1 MKKGFTLIETLI
13 VATMIGI
20 LVVILIPQYKYSVI
34 RAREAVLK
42 EDLFQMRDAISK
54 FFYDKKKYPASLEDL
69 VAYRYLRKMPED
81 PFIHTAAWEP
91 VYTEPIE
98 GEEYDPETAQ
108 GIIDVRS
115 LNQGTALDGTKYA
128 DW

>member
-1 MKKGFTLIETLI
+1 MKRGFTLIEVLI

-20 LVVILIPQYKYSVI
+20 LVIILIPQYKYSVI

-42 EDLFQMRDAISK
+42 EDLFQMRDAINK
-54 FFYDKKKYPASLEDL
+54 FFYDKKKYPNSLEEM
-69 VAYRYLRKMPED
+69 VTYRYLRKVPED
-81 PFIHTAAWEP
+81 PFTRSASWEVIH
-91 VYTEPIE
+91 TEPIA

-108 GIIDVRS
+108 GILDVKT
-115 LNQGTALDGTKYA
+115 LNRGTALDGTKYA